1 MLGQQAFERSGLG
14 APTATA
20 ALQDELEHHKQPVL
34 DLTRRIEELG
44 SGRSPLGRA
53 SITLQR
59 RAVAELVLSLLRRRR
74 LLLSVGVTCG
84 EKVIPVALGISCPA
98 RRCDDIDGE
107 HIGENRGG

>member
-59 RAVAELVLSLLRRRR
+59 RAVAELAS
-74 LLLSVGVTCG
+74 
-84 EKVIPVALGISCPA
+84 IFHAAWLGRA
-98 RRCDDIDGE
+98 EAVRAGLW
-107 HIGENRGG
+107 G